1 MKLAESKLN
10 PRELKIS
17 ELVAL
22 GYQNREIGKD
32 LGISEQAVKSALH
45 AIFNKLGVWNR
56 VELARHVSSNGGEAN
71 REGEQRIEAARTEEL
86 RALNLLD
93 TAPEEVFGDV
103 TTLAS
108 YICKTPISLLTLVDK
123 DRQWFKSK
131 IGFGVQETRRDV
143 SFCAHTIQG
152 SELMIVRDAT
162 KDQRFADNPLVTADP
177 MIRFY
182 AGAPIVTDDGYALG
196 TICVIDR
203 VPRLLN
209 AEQIT
214 ALKSLSRITRN
225 LLDTRKRLLDA
236 KEMVVESRDRA
247 I

>member
-1 MKLAESKLN
+1 MKLAETKLN

-56 VELARHVSSNGGEAN
+56 VELARHVSPHGNDDNNAGG
-71 REGEQRIEAARTEEL
+71 QRIEAARNQEL
-86 RALNLLD
+86 KTLNLLD
-93 TAPEEVFGDV
+93 SAPEEVFDHV
-103 TTLAS
+103 TNLAS
-108 YICKTPISLLTLVDK
+108 YICKTPISLLTLVDR

-131 IGFGVQETRRDV
+131 IGFDVQETERDV
-143 SFCAHTIQG
+143 SFCAYTIKG

-162 KDQRFADNPLVTADP
+162 KDLRFADNPLVTADP

-182 AGAPIVTDDGYALG
+182 AGAPIITEDGYALG

-214 ALKSLSRITRN
+214 AMKSLSRITSN
-225 LLDTRKRLLDA
+225 LLNIRKQLF
-236 KEMVVESRDRA
+236 ECSRIR
-247 I
+247 